1 MNLPHKMPFF
11 VILGALAARSETVHL
26 SLQDAVS
33 RALANGHDLETP
45 ELAIE
50 GAKARTNTARTAYMP
65 TFTGVGTYSYSD
77 PVSNSYGRNTVPHD
91 VYDVHLNASWLL
103 CDFGR
108 RDVDERKAAH
118 QETIAAEQRNA
129 IRQAIQ
135 FKVVSTY
142 AGIVYD
148 DIAIRVQD
156 SLIGNLD
163 RHLDNMVER
172 LASGSAVE
180 FDTLK
185 TAVRIAGIRSQNLS
199 ILNDRS
205 HRLIQLRQ
213 WLDLRPSD
221 SISVLEFP
229 IRVSPPPRGLDSLIG
244 VANGSREEMKLAKAL
259 EHAAELNLEAS
270 RKTNHPSLVG
280 YVNAGVKD
288 GYNIPHSTTEAPFLN
303 GTIGFQV
310 NAPIWDGGKRN
321 SQKAEANVALS
332 IARDSAKHVVRKI
345 SLDVQIALEDL
356 DASYQQIIL
365 SDITV
370 RQTEAAVKMAQA
382 RYESGSATN
391 LDYLDAASELSQAR
405 LQQCQYRFR
414 YYLSAMSLRQALGMD
429 PLER

>member
-1 MNLPHKMPFF
+1 
-11 VILGALAARSETVHL
+11 
-26 SLQDAVS
+26 
-33 RALANGHDLETP
+33 
-45 ELAIE
+45 
-50 GAKARTNTARTAYMP
+50 MP

-91 VYDVHLNASWLL
+91 AYDVHLNASWLL

-108 RDVDERKAAH
+108 RDVDGRKAAH

-135 FKVVSTY
+135 FKIVSTY

-163 RHLDNMVER
+163 RHLDNMVGR

-229 IRVSPPPRGLDSLIG
+229 IRVSPPPRGLDSLVG
-244 VANGSREEMKLAKAL
+244 VATGSREEMKLAKAL

-288 GYNIPHSTTEAPFLN
+288 GYNTPHSTTEAPFLN

-310 NAPIWDGGKRN
+310 NAPIWDGGMRN

-332 IARDSAKHVVRKI
+332 IARDSSKHVVRKI

-356 DASYQQIIL
+356 DASYQQILL
-365 SDITV
+365 SDIMV